1 MAKSRKKE
9 EVIGKDMKSGIYD
22 DELGMGKAIE
32 RRDFL
37 QGAAVTLAAAV
48 GGLVPDLAFGAGVGA
63 GPGAGVDAGVDAISA
78 AQDRPGYYPPT
89 RTGMRGSHPGSFEGA
104 HAIRDASASLAE
116 AEDTGEHFDLIVVGG
131 GISGLAAA
139 HFYRQAAGPDAKIL
153 ILDNHDDFG
162 GHAKRNEFQV
172 DDKLLI
178 ASGGTALISS
188 PTPYSPVADGLL
200 KQLGIHPEKLTKDTY
215 DKDRDQKFN
224 LGAGVFFDKETF
236 GEDKL
241 VPRAG
246 GYHPSAEDTAKFL
259 AEAPLS
265 AAARKDI
272 LAIETSPKDYMA
284 GLSADEKKD
293 RLSRM
298 SYADYLLKVVQAN
311 PAVIPFY
318 QHATD
323 LYWGCGIDAISALDC
338 WGIGLP
344 GFDGLELPPT
354 ATARMGYTPGKQVET
369 GGSYTYTFPDGNA
382 SIARLLVRDLIPA
395 AVPGSTV
402 EDSIGAPTDYAK
414 LDQSGKPVRIRLS
427 STAAHVMNTDDG
439 NVQVTYLRGDKP
451 YRVKGKQSVLACWNM
466 MIPFLCPELPQPQ
479 KDALRSLIKTPLV
492 ITSVALTNWRAF
504 ANLGVGYIQCP
515 GGYHVTIQ
523 LVQSM
528 DIGDY
533 HSAKSPDEPIMI
545 QMIRTPAQPGLSERK
560 QHIAGRNELLATPF
574 STFEREIRSQLN
586 RALGAGGFDASRD
599 IAGIAVNRWPHGYAP
614 EYNALVDPDEGLPLL
629 TARARRGQIAI
640 ANSDSGGGAY
650 TDIAIDQA
658 HRAVTEL
665 LEPQGA

>member
-1 MAKSRKKE
+1 MTKSRQE
-9 EVIGKDMKSGIYD
+9 EPVIDEDVDIEIHD
-22 DELGMGKAIE
+22 DELGMGKPIE

-37 QGAAVTLAAAV
+37 QGAAVTLVAAA
-48 GGLVPDLAFGAGVGA
+48 GGLVPNLALGAGVDA
-63 GPGAGVDAGVDAISA
+63 GPGAGVDAISP
-78 AQDRPGYYPPT
+78 AQDQPGYYPPT
-89 RTGMRGSHPGSFEGA
+89 RTGMRGSHPGSFEVA
-104 HAIRDASASLAE
+104 HAIKDDPAFLTE

-139 HFYRQAAGPDAKIL
+139 HFYRKAAGPDAKIL

-162 GHAKRNEFQV
+162 GHAKRNEFHV

-200 KQLGIHPEKLTKDTY
+200 KHLGIHPEKLTKDTF

-241 VPRAG
+241 VPRTG

-265 AAARKDI
+265 DAARKDI

-318 QHATD
+318 QRATD

-344 GFDGLELPPT
+344 GFEGLKLPPT

-395 AVPGSTV
+395 AVPGNTV

-414 LDQSGKPVRIRLS
+414 LDQGGKPVRIRLS

-439 NVQVTYLRGDKP
+439 NVQVTYLRGDKA

-466 MIPFLCPELPQPQ
+466 MIPFICPELPQPQ

-515 GGYHVTIQ
+515 GGYHVNIQ

-586 RALGAGGFDASRD
+586 RALGPGGFDAARD

-614 EYNALVDPDEGLPLL
+614 EYNSLVDPDEGLPLT

-665 LEPQGA
+665 LEDQGA